1 MSFNTYHGLFDPIIY
16 GTLICSRGT
25 AKKNKNQISFR
36 QNIRVSLKTHSY
48 SLRNFLAASKLDT
61 RLSICIIWQIF
72 EKTCVHFELYRL
84 NAAQGSLA
92 FKATANRERAFTLED
107 TQEKESLLS
116 RPTHDNAAQ
125 EILGNIL

>member
-1 MSFNTYHGLFDPIIY
+1 MS
-16 GTLICSRGT
+16 S
-25 AKKNKNQISFR
+25 
-36 QNIRVSLKTHSY
+36 KTHSY

-116 RPTHDNAAQ
+116 RPSHDNAQ
-125 EILGNIL
+125 EILRNIFSNIEEFPIFIKNQPVNIGLEEIEKL

>member
-1 MSFNTYHGLFDPIIY
+1 MCVLRRLRFVQPT
-16 GTLICSRGT
+16 ICPVKRDLPSLAGVTPRTAIAKLDRG
-25 AKKNKNQISFR
+25 Q
-36 QNIRVSLKTHSY
+36 KTHSY

-84 NAAQGSLA
+84 NAAAQGSLA

-116 RPTHDNAAQ
+116 RPTHDNAQ
-125 EILGNIL
+125 EILGNLL